1 MKKLLIIAT
10 LILSSTLSYAY
21 QAGDVVDGRWVYSH
35 GNNRDGYW
43 FIDKNTISRDSYW
56 MKGSPPPE
64 SIRRNYPDAGFM
76 LLRVSLNCTNYSRRV
91 ESIILYSR
99 NNEIIDSYTTPQ
111 SDPYEYAAPGSI
123 LEAKIRALCTRPA
136 Q

>member
-1 MKKLLIIAT
+1 MRKLLIIVVF
-10 LILSSTLSYAY
+10 ILSCIPSYAY

-64 SIRRNYPDAGFM
+64 SIRRNYPNAGFM

-99 NNEIIDSYTTPQ
+99 DNEIIDSYTTPQ

-123 LEAKIRALCTRPA
+123 LEAKIRVLCTRPA

>member
-35 GNNRDGYW
+35 GNNRDGHW

-64 SIRRNYPDAGFM
+64 SIRRNYPNAGFM

-123 LEAKIRALCTRPA
+123 LEAKIRVLCTRPA

>member
-1 MKKLLIIAT
+1 MKKLLIIVVF
-10 LILSSTLSYAY
+10 ILSCIPSYAY

-64 SIRRNYPDAGFM
+64 SIRRNYPNAGFM

-99 NNEIIDSYTTPQ
+99 DNEIIDSYTTPQ

-123 LEAKIRALCTRPA
+123 LEAKIRVLCTRPA